1 MKSSLTSLTL
11 ALICVVVILFSIAGI
26 VANFV
31 TRIELNIDGILLLLV
46 CLVMGGLFSLML
58 FVLAREEGWL
68 PRRKKAAAPDEGKGT
83 PQGAK

>member
-1 MKSSLTSLTL
+1 MKSSLTSVTL

-68 PRRKKAAAPDEGKGT
+68 PGRKKPAASDEGKVA
-83 PQGAK
+83 P